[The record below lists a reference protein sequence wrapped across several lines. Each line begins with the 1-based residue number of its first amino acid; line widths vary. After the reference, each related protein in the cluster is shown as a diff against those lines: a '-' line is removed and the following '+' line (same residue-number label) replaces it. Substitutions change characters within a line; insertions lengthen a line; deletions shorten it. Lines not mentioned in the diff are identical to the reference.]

1 MNFIIYDLTFLAL
14 FVAFVSFFLYTRRKN
29 LKRDGLLFLYK
40 TSWGIRLIEKT
51 GEKYKKTLGVLS
63 YFSIATGYILM
74 AVMFY
79 MLVKIVYIYVTLPSV
94 VRAIKIPPIA
104 PLVPYLPQVFKLDF
118 LPPFYFTYWIVI
130 IAIVAISHEFAHGI
144 FAAYD
149 KIKIKSTGFGFFPFF
164 FPVFLAAFVEPDEET
179 MNKKKIHT
187 QLSVLSAG
195 TFANVLTAIL
205 FFGVLWIFFI
215 SAFTPAGIIFD
226 TYPYTVVGFSEITSV
241 NGIPITNISYD
252 NVIGKMN
259 EEGLN
264 KIRVQDIEY
273 LLTKKSLEE
282 QRGNTDVKVYYN
294 APAINAKLE
303 SIITDIDGEKIT
315 SMDFLEKEISSRA
328 PGDKIVLTLI
338 SSDEDS
344 YDREIIL
351 AEHPGDKNRAWLGI
365 GFNQQNNPGFM
376 GKIYLFLSSFK
387 EQHVYYQPKIDGL
400 SIFIYNLLWWLA
412 LISIS
417 VALVNMLPLG
427 IFDGGRFFY
436 LTILGITKNEKIAKN
451 CFKIST
457 YFLLFL
463 IFLLMFF
470 WMKSFYN

>member
-118 LPPFYFTYWIVI
+118 LPPF
-130 IAIVAISHEFAHGI
+130 
-144 FAAYD
+144 
-149 KIKIKSTGFGFFPFF
+149 
-164 FPVFLAAFVEPDEET
+164 VEPDEET
-179 MNKKKIHT
+179 MNKKKIYT

-259 EEGLN
+259 EDGLN
-264 KIRVQDIEY
+264 KISSQGKEY

-303 SIITDIDGEKIT
+303 SIITD
-315 SMDFLEKEISSRA
+315 
-328 PGDKIVLTLI
+328 
-338 SSDEDS
+338 
-344 YDREIIL
+344 
-351 AEHPGDKNRAWLGI
+351 
-365 GFNQQNNPGFM
+365 
-376 GKIYLFLSSFK
+376 
-387 EQHVYYQPKIDGL
+387 
-400 SIFIYNLLWWLA
+400 
-412 LISIS
+412 
-417 VALVNMLPLG
+417 
-427 IFDGGRFFY
+427 
-436 LTILGITKNEKIAKN
+436 
-451 CFKIST
+451 
-457 YFLLFL
+457 
-463 IFLLMFF
+463 
-470 WMKSFYN
+470 